1 MDKKSKDPK
10 IKINDAI
17 KTSGEILKEYR
28 TDVMDKANYAL
39 QMIAEGKLNIVSKND
54 SSYEVET
61 LKLEKN
67 KNKFI
72 VYFLGIV
79 IIILLLF

>member
-1 MDKKSKDPK
+1 M
-10 IKINDAI
+10 
-17 KTSGEILKEYR
+17 E
-28 TDVMDKANYAL
+28 KANYAL